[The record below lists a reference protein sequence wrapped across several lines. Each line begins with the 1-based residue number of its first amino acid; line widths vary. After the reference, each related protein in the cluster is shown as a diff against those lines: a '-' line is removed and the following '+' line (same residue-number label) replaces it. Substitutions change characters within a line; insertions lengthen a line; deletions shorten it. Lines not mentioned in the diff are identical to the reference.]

1 MGKYFDIFN
10 FYYITSF
17 VKRWLRHFFDTFHQ
31 PETFL
36 SHQHGD
42 FIMSDKTEKPK
53 TQADEPQ
60 EKMEQVETLPQPPEE
75 EAVKSDDQVVKDESS
90 SEGDSQTTN
99 SEEKTEPE
107 EKPESPQSSLPLTP
121 PPMSPLRKA
130 VLWTMIICLA
140 LFTLYQC
147 GYSRGQSEE
156 HLRNA
161 LRPPEE
167 KVIIQTDL
175 KAIDEAVK
183 NERAKQRV
191 LTEVQLSMFVNGL
204 EKNLDQLKS
213 ELEYRQLWERFESGE
228 DAGRC
233 TKGAY
238 SGQVSCTSGLRADL
252 NEYLARLEVRN
263 VCASG
268 EWTAVQSDAP
278 TESTASEASAPQSAP
293 PQVEYQ
299 DELVLKFCQRPEF
312 RSPETE

>member
-1 MGKYFDIFN
+1 
-10 FYYITSF
+10 
-17 VKRWLRHFFDTFHQ
+17 
-31 PETFL
+31 
-36 SHQHGD
+36 
-42 FIMSDKTEKPK
+42 MSNEHEKPK

-90 SEGDSQTTN
+90 QEGNSQTTT
-99 SEEKTEPE
+99 SEEKPESDAKTEPE

-121 PPMSPLRKA
+121 PPMSPLGKA
-130 VLWTMIICLA
+130 VLWTMIICSA

-191 LTEVQLSMFVNGL
+191 LTEAQFQVFVDGL
-204 EKNLDQLKS
+204 EKNLGQLKS
-213 ELEYRQLWERFESGE
+213 ELEYQQLWARFASGE

-233 TKGAY
+233 TKGVH
-238 SGQVSCTSGLRADL
+238 SGYVSCTSGVMADL
-252 NEYLARLEVRN
+252 NEYLARLEARN

-278 TESTASEASAPQSAP
+278 TESAASGASAPQSAP
-293 PQVEYQ
+293 PQVEYK
-299 DELVLKFCQRPEF
+299 DGLVFKFCQRPEF
-312 RSPETE
+312 GSSDS

>member
-1 MGKYFDIFN
+1 MSN
-10 FYYITSF
+10 E
-17 VKRWLRHFFDTFHQ
+17 HEN
-31 PETFL
+31 PE
-36 SHQHGD
+36 
-42 FIMSDKTEKPK
+42 
-53 TQADEPQ
+53 TQADKPQ

-90 SEGDSQTTN
+90 QEGNSQTTT
-99 SEEKTEPE
+99 SE
-107 EKPESPQSSLPLTP
+107 EKPESDAKTGPEEKLESSKSIPLTP

-191 LTEVQLSMFVNGL
+191 LTEAQFQVFVDGL
-204 EKNLDQLKS
+204 EKNLGQLKS
-213 ELEYRQLWERFESGE
+213 ELEYQQLWARFASGG

-233 TKGAY
+233 TKGVY
-238 SGQVSCTSGLRADL
+238 SGQVSCTSGVMADL
-252 NEYLARLEVRN
+252 NEYLARLESRN

-268 EWTAVQSDAP
+268 GWTAVPSDTPA
-278 TESTASEASAPQSAP
+278 ESAASEASMASAASAVQST

>member
-10 FYYITSF
+10 FYYIISF

-42 FIMSDKTEKPK
+42 VIMSDKTEKPK

-90 SEGDSQTTN
+90 QEDNSQTTN

-107 EKPESPQSSLPLTP
+107 EKAESPQPNPLLPP
-121 PPMSPLRKA
+121 PPMHPAKKA
-130 VLWTMIICLA
+130 APWVVIGCLA
-140 LFTLYQC
+140 MLGLYQC
-147 GYSRGQSEE
+147 GYSSGQSEE
-156 HLRNA
+156 RLRNA

-191 LTEVQLSMFVNGL
+191 LTEAQFQVFVDGL
-204 EKNLDQLKS
+204 EKNLGQLKS
-213 ELEYRQLWERFESGE
+213 ELEYQQLWDRFASGE

-233 TKGAY
+233 TKGVH
-238 SGQVSCTSGLRADL
+238 SGYVSCTSGVMADL
-252 NEYLARLEVRN
+252 NEYLARLESRN
-263 VCASG
+263 VCATG
-268 EWTAVQSDAP
+268 GWTAVSSDAP
-278 TESTASEASAPQSAP
+278 TESAASEASAPQSAP

-312 RSPETE
+312 RPLDTK